1 MSKTALI
8 TGSSNGIGYELAKI
22 HAEKGDNLVL
32 VARTISKL
40 DELKK
45 ELEVKNKIQVYTIC
59 KDLSLPDAA
68 REVYDELKQQNIIID
83 YLINNAG
90 LGDFALFAES
100 DWEKQKKM
108 INLNITALTH
118 LTWLFLTDMIKQGSG
133 KIMNVASTAAFQPG
147 PTMSVY
153 FATKAFVLSFSEAL
167 NTEVRDKGITV
178 TALCPGSTESGF
190 HAAAIGDRGPV
201 KERRLPSSKQV
212 ADYGYRAMMKGRTVA
227 IHGIMN
233 AIMANAVRFIP
244 RAIIVKSVKKIQLK
258 KHLKDI

>member
-32 VARTISKL
+32 VARSISKL

-45 ELEVKNKIQVYTIC
+45 ELEVKNKILVYTIC
-59 KDLSLPDAA
+59 KDLSLPEAA
-68 REVYDELKQQNIIID
+68 REVYDELKQKNITID

-100 DWEKQKKM
+100 DWEKQKEM
-108 INLNITALTH
+108 INLNITALTY
-118 LTWLFLTDMIKQGSG
+118 LTWLFLTDMIKKGSG

-167 NTEVRDKGITV
+167 DTEVRDKGITV

-190 HAAAIGDRGPV
+190 HAAAMGDSKLV

-244 RAIIVKSVKKIQLK
+244 RAIIVKSVKKIQIK